1 MQALSCF
8 YYNLALEKKRRLARA
23 SFGNETSLVLATLS
37 TSCGVVHPTERYKT
51 ARPSQFLSAHYVA
64 FPFARNTCLSLLLDQ
79 SFLSRAI
86 IFLSIFSFS
95 SIPTLFIQRLCKLFA
110 IKRAMVSLSFSF
122 TCIAR
127 LSTTLSTL
135 YGIFKLDRETF
146 FYLCIQISRICI
158 SSLAENAKFFHLN
171 TSAC

>member
-1 MQALSCF
+1 M
-8 YYNLALEKKRRLARA
+8 
-23 SFGNETSLVLATLS
+23 
-37 TSCGVVHPTERYKT
+37 
-51 ARPSQFLSAHYVA
+51 SAHYVA

-95 SIPTLFIQRLCKLFA
+95 SIPTLFIQRLCKSFA

-171 TSAC
+171 SISMLTAPVAIETTKIKISNWCWPLWLFDMLYIYIYLWRIFGRSILDTEYRSWIWM